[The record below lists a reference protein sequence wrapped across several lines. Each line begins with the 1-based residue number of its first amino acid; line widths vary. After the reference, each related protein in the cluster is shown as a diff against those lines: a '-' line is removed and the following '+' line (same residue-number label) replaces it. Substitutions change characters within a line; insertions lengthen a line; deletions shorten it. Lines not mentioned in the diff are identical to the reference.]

1 MFIGI
6 HKLIKG
12 MIMTDVDK
20 LQERRKNILAEIAEI
35 AEIAEAPLWV
45 NGSVIESTRKANGKE
60 YPFNYLSQSIGGKT
74 QTTYISAKQLDE
86 FKKAV
91 EEGLKVKKLIAELG
105 NINIKL
111 LKGGQ

>member
-1 MFIGI
+1 
-6 HKLIKG
+6 

-20 LQERRKNILAEIAEI
+20 LQERRKNIL

-74 QTTYISAKQLDE
+74 QTTYISVKQLDE
-86 FKKAV
+86 FKNAV
-91 EEGLKVKKLIAELG
+91 EEGLKVKKLITELG